1 MHKSIT
7 IIYIK
12 IGFLL
17 LILKWINIKL
27 KIRRE
32 ALVQNSS
39 IKGIGENTNY

>member
-12 IGFLL
+12 IGFL